1 MSEQASYRVGPVRS
15 PVATAGRSIHACDG
29 RCTAGRVG
37 DVGHTPPHPC
47 ARCRGGRE
55 VPRLRRADLAAEQ
68 RGAAYDRAGDPSG
81 DTRPGVAEPSGQ
93 ARPGVADPSRQP
105 RPADA
110 STDAGKLAANELML
124 AIDRLCAI
132 DVDAL
137 TDAALR
143 DQLAGLRQ
151 PLARLTA
158 LRASWSATLESRSL
172 ASAPPQARGA
182 AQREARREVAHA
194 QQLTAS
200 EAKRAVEAG
209 RAARRHPETGR
220 AFLAGDLSPDH
231 VRVIDELLAAVDDD
245 AREGFEQRLLDLA
258 RDRDA
263 TRFGREARTLL
274 ASLSPSGAATA
285 ERRKHGRR
293 RVRATDTPDGGFA
306 FSGLLYGTAAETAR
320 VALDAFRLPDAPG
333 EHRTPEQRAA
343 DGFEQLCAA
352 ALRAGDAPTQH
363 GARPQVLVIFS
374 AEELARHEQSDEP
387 GVGTFVRSGQ
397 PVTTD
402 ELGPLLDDCRLLRIV
417 RDAERTPIEVSETVR
432 TVPAGLWRALL
443 IRDGGCT
450 WPGCEAPAAWC
461 DVAHGHTAFAQRGRL
476 SLDNAALLCRRHH
489 RRFDHGPWRI
499 AVESNTVTYH
509 RTDVPPEGAGG
520 PSPPTIRAP

>member
-1 MSEQASYRVGPVRS
+1 MSERASYRVGPVRS
-15 PVATAGRSIHACDG
+15 PITTAGRPDHADEG
-29 RCTAGRVG
+29 RCVRGPVGTVGRTRPHVRARHRGAG
-37 DVGHTPPHPC
+37 
-47 ARCRGGRE
+47 E
-55 VPRLRRADLAAEQ
+55 VSRRRRADLASEQ
-68 RGAAYDRAGDPSG
+68 RDAAYDRAGNPSG
-81 DTRPGVAEPSGQ
+81 RTRP
-93 ARPGVADPSRQP
+93 ADPSAGP
-105 RPADA
+105 
-110 STDAGKLAANELML
+110 GKLAAEELTV
-124 AIDRLCAI
+124 AVDRLCAI

-143 DQLAGLRQ
+143 DQLARLRQ

-158 LRASWSATLESRSL
+158 LRASWSATLESRRL
-172 ASAPPQARGA
+172 ASAPAQARGA
-182 AQREARREVAHA
+182 AQREARREVADA

-220 AFLAGDLSPDH
+220 AFLAGELSPDH

-245 AREGFEQRLLDLA
+245 AREGFEQRLLELGRDL
-258 RDRDA
+258 DA
-263 TRFGREARTLL
+263 TSFGRAARTLL
-274 ASLSPSGAATA
+274 ASLSPNAAATT

-293 RVRATDTPDGGFA
+293 RVRMTDTPDGGFA

-352 ALRAGDAPTQH
+352 ALRTGDAPTQH
-363 GARPQVLVIFS
+363 GARPQVLVVFD
-374 AEELARHEQSDEP
+374 AEELARHERSDEP
-387 GVGTFVRSGQ
+387 GVGRFFRSGQ

-402 ELGPLLDDCRLLRIV
+402 ELGPVLDDCQLLRIV
-417 RDAERTPIEVSETVR
+417 CDAERTPIEVSETVR
-432 TVPAGLWRALL
+432 TVPTGLWRALL
-443 IRDGGCT
+443 VRDGGCT
-450 WPGCEAPAAWC
+450 WPGCDAPAAWC
-461 DVAHGHTAFAQRGRL
+461 DVAHGHTAYAQRGRL
-476 SLDNAALLCRRHH
+476 ALDNAALLCRRHH

-499 AVESNTVTYH
+499 AVESDTVTYH
-509 RTDVPPEGAGG
+509 RTDVPPEDAGG